1 EFKEEVD
8 RVEQEFKKLP
18 DSANK
23 SIEEFHTKAKET
35 GDRISDKTQ
44 SIYGYFSGK
53 IDSLFKNIRNT
64 IIILSIVFAASY
76 IGLNYSNIFDQDGN
90 FQVELEVLVWP
101 IVIIA
106 SLI

>member
-1 EFKEEVD
+1 MEGGKEGKDESTDGLRDSNPIESKKKVFTDKASAFDAISQEFKEEVD

-64 IIILSIVFAASY
+64 III
-76 IGLNYSNIFDQDGN
+76 
-90 FQVELEVLVWP
+90 
-101 IVIIA
+101 
-106 SLI
+106 